1 MPIFHAVKCIEASVL
16 MRLLSKL
23 SLSLMK
29 LLLYEVITATI
40 RSADP
45 LKRKHGMK
53 HQNLALITA
62 MFALSACGAP
72 HYSTATLNSEV
83 NALSKVSS
91 NILSQ
96 PKLTK
101 SLSGDFNNDLSKIV
115 TNSSEYIVAVNNYYS
130 ASSQILV
137 ADADRELQIS
147 ASANAGQ
154 TIKDG
159 AGLASTT
166 ERGASANLS
175 VSQLIFDGGSSVAR
189 IDQARANAFIAE
201 MDVEL
206 AANSIAKDAAVSWI
220 DLDTLLKRDT
230 RFEALMTKTEKM
242 LAQMATLVA
251 SGMVDKSA
259 SASAEIAARSLSL
272 EKANLDAQIAAASA
286 SYMKFFGTVP
296 KDLSTPPSLLTAA
309 DLAHIQRNWNRAPIM
324 AKTAAQVLSAKQ
336 SLIAAQGREKPTV
349 GFKAGMAS
357 PMEKDE
363 RTTYA
368 IGLEVSW
375 IIGDGGRREAD
386 TAAQAANLKAAEQ
399 KLQGAKLAGKR
410 ELDTALSRRTAL
422 TASLKTLTAQ
432 EVASQNELEINWSQ
446 LATGQTTVR
455 QLIQAE
461 EKAYRTSDQKISV
474 ASELLKVDF
483 EMLATSGLLSKRLGI
498 NTNKTETKATK

>member
-1 MPIFHAVKCIEASVL
+1 
-16 MRLLSKL
+16 
-23 SLSLMK
+23 
-29 LLLYEVITATI
+29 
-40 RSADP
+40 
-45 LKRKHGMK
+45 MK

-72 HYSTATLNSEV
+72 QYSTAKLNSEV

-91 NILSQ
+91 DILSQ
-96 PKLTK
+96 SKLAK
-101 SLSGDFNNDLSKIV
+101 ALSGDFKNDLSKIV
-115 TNSSEYIVAVNNYYS
+115 INSPEYIVSMSNYDRS
-130 ASSQILV
+130 LSEILV

-154 TIKDG
+154 TVKDG
-159 AGLASTT
+159 AGLSSTT

-175 VSQLIFDGGSSVAR
+175 VSQLIFDGGSSVAK

-201 MDVEL
+201 MDVAL
-206 AANSIAKDAAVSWI
+206 AANTTAKDAAVSWI
-220 DLDTLLKRDT
+220 SLDTLNKRDT
-230 RFEALMTKTEKM
+230 RFQALMTKTEKM
-242 LAQMATLVA
+242 LTQMETLVA

-259 SASAEIAARSLSL
+259 SASAEIAARALSL
-272 EKANLDAQIAAASA
+272 EKANLDAQIAAAEA
-286 SYMKFFGTVP
+286 SYMKFFGAVP
-296 KDLSTPPSLLTAA
+296 KNLATPPSLLTAA
-309 DLAHIQRNWNRAPIM
+309 DLTHIQRNWNRAPIM
-324 AKTAAQVLSAKQ
+324 AQTAAQVLSAKQ
-336 SLIAAQGREKPTV
+336 SLLVAQGREKPTV

-375 IIGDGGRREAD
+375 IIGDGGRREAN

-399 KLQGAKLAGKR
+399 KLKGAKLAGKR

-422 TASLKTLTAQ
+422 TASLDTLVAQ
-432 EVASQNELEINWSQ
+432 EAASQNELEIMWSQ

-461 EKAYRTSDQKISV
+461 EKAYRTSDQRISV
-474 ASELLKVDF
+474 ASELLKIDY
-483 EMLATSGLLSKRLGI
+483 EMLASSGLLSKRLGI
-498 NTNKTETKATK
+498 TTNKTITKAAK

>member
-1 MPIFHAVKCIEASVL
+1 
-16 MRLLSKL
+16 
-23 SLSLMK
+23 
-29 LLLYEVITATI
+29 
-40 RSADP
+40 
-45 LKRKHGMK
+45 MK

-72 HYSTATLNSEV
+72 QYSTAKLNSEV

-91 NILSQ
+91 DILSQ
-96 PKLTK
+96 SKLAK
-101 SLSGDFNNDLSKIV
+101 ALSGDFKNDLSKIV
-115 TNSSEYIVAVNNYYS
+115 INSPEYIVSMSNYNRS
-130 ASSQILV
+130 LSEILV

-154 TIKDG
+154 TVKDG
-159 AGLASTT
+159 AGLSSTT

-201 MDVEL
+201 MDVAL
-206 AANSIAKDAAVSWI
+206 AANTTAKDAAVSWI
-220 DLDTLLKRDT
+220 NLDTLNMRDT
-230 RFEALMTKTEKM
+230 RFKALMTKTEKM
-242 LAQMATLVA
+242 LTQMETLVA

-259 SASAEIAARSLSL
+259 SASAEIAARALSL
-272 EKANLDAQIAAASA
+272 EKANLDAQIAAAEA
-286 SYMKFFGTVP
+286 SYMKFFGAVP
-296 KDLSTPPSLLTAA
+296 KNLTTPPSLLTAA
-309 DLAHIQRNWNRAPIM
+309 DLTHIRRNWNRAPIM
-324 AKTAAQVLSAKQ
+324 AQTAAQVLSAKQ
-336 SLIAAQGREKPTV
+336 SLLVAQGREKPTV

-375 IIGDGGRREAD
+375 IIGDGGRREAN

-399 KLQGAKLAGKR
+399 KLKGAKLAGKR

-422 TASLKTLTAQ
+422 TASLDTLVAQ
-432 EVASQNELEINWSQ
+432 EAASQNELEIMWSQ

-455 QLIQAE
+455 QLIEAE
-461 EKAYRTSDQKISV
+461 EKAYRTSDQRISV
-474 ASELLKVDF
+474 ASELLKIDY
-483 EMLATSGLLSKRLGI
+483 EMLASSGLLSKRLGI
-498 NTNKTETKATK
+498 ATNKTITKAAK